1 MKRFL
6 KIFFGIIAVIFI
18 LLLVLPFAFKGK
30 IEEKVK
36 EIINE
41 EIHAT
46 VDWSSFSL
54 SLIKNFPSLS
64 IGLDELS
71 VINKEPFDGDT
82 LIYVNRFS
90 VAVDVMSA
98 IKGEAFEI
106 KSILVNEPY
115 FNLQVNADSLAN
127 WDIVPE
133 SEEEIEIEI
142 EDDETDLSGF
152 SAQLRS
158 FRIKNA
164 RIGYADETMET
175 IAKIDGFNL
184 DLSGDMKQA
193 YTTVDIKSAIQSLNV
208 NMEGTQ
214 FLSNSTMQLDA
225 KIGADLDNFIFT
237 FKENELI
244 FNKIPLFFDGTVA
257 MLDEG
262 FDLDVKLA
270 SSNTNFKTILAL
282 VPQEFM
288 SDFEGLK
295 VDGTLTIEA
304 LAKGIFLDEDN
315 LPAFNLLFEIDK
327 GKIQYPELPKSID
340 NIGVNFVVN
349 NPGGS
354 LDNTIAELKTF
365 HFELDNSPFDAKLKV
380 VTPISNATFDASLKG
395 KINLGSLMDAV
406 ELDDMIIKGILD
418 ADLTVNSD
426 YNTIEAENYEDV
438 KADGYMRLSNFSF
451 SSDDLPKA
459 VYIDD
464 ASLIFTPRYLNL
476 NSFIC
481 RLGESDFSLTGKLEN
496 YLAYALRNDVIKGN
510 LAHSSKYINANELME
525 LGGDDEE
532 EETTED
538 EEALET
544 IMVPKNID
552 FVMTT
557 NINKILFD
565 EMELTNT
572 KGALIIKNGKI
583 DMKGLGTNLLGGSV
597 LLNGEYN
604 TEDEKEPKMAFD
616 MKVNSIDINQ
626 TAHSVSMFESFLP
639 IAKLAKGKVSLN
651 FNFNSLIGDE
661 FSPVLNSVNGGG
673 LFSSNSIKVEGSK
686 VQAGLAT
693 MLKDDK
699 YKVADIK
706 NLTAY
711 FTIEDG
717 ILNIEPFDINMF
729 GKKINIEGSQGLDQK
744 MNYNMKMPVSR
755 TELNKFAGLVG
766 ANIPSSGSDVMV
778 GIKITGTVD
787 DPKISLDTSDATKA
801 VKDSVVDELKSQI
814 QEKVTDE
821 VKKEIEAKKKE
832 VEKELKKEAEKL
844 KEKAKEEL
852 KNNPELE
859 EKAKDI
865 GKKLK
870 KLF

>member
-6 KIFFGIIAVIFI
+6 KIFFGTIAVIFI

-41 EIHAT
+41 EINAS
-46 VDWSSFSL
+46 VDWQSFSL
-54 SLIKNFPSLS
+54 SLIKNFPNLS

-71 VINKEPFDGDT
+71 VINKAPFDGDT
-82 LIYVNRFS
+82 LIYVNKFS

-98 IKGEAFEI
+98 IKGEPFEI
-106 KSILVNEPY
+106 KSIFVNEPY

-133 SEEEIEIEI
+133 SEEEEIEI
-142 EDDETDLSGF
+142 EEEEETDLSGF

-158 FRIKNA
+158 FKIKNA
-164 RIGYADETMET
+164 RIAYDDKTMDMV
-175 IAKIDGFNL
+175 AKIDGFNL
-184 DLSGDMKQA
+184 DLVGDMQQA
-193 YTTVDIKSAIQSLNV
+193 YTTLDIKTAIQSLNV

-214 FLSNSTMQLDA
+214 FLSNSNAKLNA
-225 KIGADLDNFIFT
+225 KIGADLDKFIFT
-237 FKENELI
+237 FKENELV

-270 SSNTNFKTILAL
+270 SSATDFKTLLAL
-282 VPQEFM
+282 VPKEFM

-295 VDGTLTIEA
+295 VDGTLAIEA

-315 LPAFNLLFEIDK
+315 LPAFNLLFEINK
-327 GKIQYPELPKSID
+327 GKIQYPDLPKSID

-349 NPGGS
+349 NPGGV
-354 LDNTIAELKTF
+354 LDNTVAELKTF

-380 VTPISNATFDASLKG
+380 VTPISNATFDATMKG

-406 ELDDMIIKGILD
+406 ELEDMVIKGILD
-418 ADLTVNSD
+418 ADMAVRSD
-426 YNTIEAENYEDV
+426 FNTIDAEKYEDV
-438 KADGYMRLSNFSF
+438 KAEGYMKLSNFSF
-451 SSDDLPKA
+451 SMADLEKD
-459 VYIDD
+459 VFIDD
-464 ASLIFTPRYLNL
+464 ASLVFTPKYVDLK
-476 NSFIC
+476 SFIC

-496 YLAYALRNDVIKGN
+496 YLAFALRDDVIKGN
-510 LAHSSKYINANELME
+510 LAHTSKYINANELMS
-525 LGGDDEE
+525 LTGDEE
-532 EETTED
+532 ETETVEN
-538 EEALET
+538 EEATET

-572 KGALIIKNGKI
+572 RGALIIKDGKI

-597 LLNGEYN
+597 VLNGEYN
-604 TEDEKEPKMAFD
+604 TQNEKEPKMAFD
-616 MKVNSIDINQ
+616 MKVSSIDINQ
-626 TAHSVSMFESFLP
+626 AANSVSMLESFLP

-661 FSPVLNSVNGGG
+661 FSPVLSSVNGGG

-686 VQAGLAT
+686 VQTGLAT

-699 YKVADIK
+699 YKVADVK

-711 FTIEDG
+711 FTIENG
-717 ILNIEPFDINMF
+717 TLNVKPFDVNVF
-729 GKKINIEGSQGLDQK
+729 GKKINIEGSQNLDSK
-744 MNYNMKMPVSR
+744 MDYNMKMPVSR
-755 TELNKFAGLVG
+755 NELNQVAGLLG
-766 ANIPSSGSDVMV
+766 ANVGSGSDVMV
-778 GIKITGTVD
+778 GIKIGGTVD
-787 DPKISLDTSDATKA
+787 DPKITLDTSDATKA
-801 VKDSVVDELKSQI
+801 VKDAVVDELKTQI

-821 VKKEIEAKKKE
+821 VKKELEAKKKE
-832 VEKELKKEAEKL
+832 VEKELEKEAEKL

-852 KNNPELE
+852 KNNPAIE